1 MPNNLTIRVGGDTG
15 TTTGVISTGEMLT
28 VALAR
33 SQYDVFTFRTNPAE
47 IKGGQAMF
55 QVRVGNHP
63 VLSQGTRLDILIAYD
78 PECLKTHGKDMRPD
92 GLGVF
97 DTDPFFPDENN
108 AKQSYG
114 IPMTSLAATEAG

>member
-63 VLSQGTRLDILIAYD
+63 VLSHGTMPDILIAYD
-78 PECLKTHGKDMRPD
+78 EECLKTHGKDLRPE
-92 GLGVF
+92 GLVVF
-97 DTDPFFPDENN
+97 DTDTFFPDESY
-108 AKQSYG
+108 AKKSYG
-114 IPMTSLAATEAG
+114 IPMSTL